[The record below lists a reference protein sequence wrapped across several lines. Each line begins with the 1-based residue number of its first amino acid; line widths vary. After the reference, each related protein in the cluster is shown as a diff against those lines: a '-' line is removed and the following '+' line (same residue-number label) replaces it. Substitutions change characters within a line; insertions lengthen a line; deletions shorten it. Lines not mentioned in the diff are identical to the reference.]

1 MRPFATARWSS
12 LVLVAVLAVA
22 GCDSAGD
29 GPPTRAVITSVQID
43 DGPLRDDDGNLWDGT
58 AGGGPDVY
66 FRLFFADEDFIGE
79 PGRDLLN
86 PRDDA
91 FVVNVATPGVP
102 YVDDV
107 SGNDF
112 PLIWDVDGGFEVR
125 GLDEPYRIVLYDY
138 DPTTE
143 DDPMISTRT
152 FTLDEAAPDRVDG
165 RTETIV
171 LDGEGSARDRVLVRL
186 RVRYER

>member
-1 MRPFATARWSS
+1 MRPFATLSRLAFAV
-12 LVLVAVLAVA
+12 VLVAS
-22 GCDSAGD
+22 GCDTVGE
-29 GPPTRAVITSVQID
+29 GPPLRAVVTSVQVD
-43 DGPLRDDDGNLWDGT
+43 DAPLRDDDGNLWDGSV
-58 AGGGPDVY
+58 GGGPDVY
-66 FRLFFADEDFIGE
+66 FRLFFADEDFLAE

-91 FVVNVATPGVP
+91 FVVNTAAPGVP
-102 YVDDV
+102 HVDNTGDR
-107 SGNDF
+107 SF
-112 PLIWDVDGGFEVR
+112 PLIWDIDGGFEVR
-125 GLDEPYRIVLYDY
+125 GFDEPYRIVLYDY

-152 FTLDEAAPDRVDG
+152 FTFAEAAPERVDG

-171 LDGEGSARDRVLVRL
+171 LDGEGAARERVLVRL